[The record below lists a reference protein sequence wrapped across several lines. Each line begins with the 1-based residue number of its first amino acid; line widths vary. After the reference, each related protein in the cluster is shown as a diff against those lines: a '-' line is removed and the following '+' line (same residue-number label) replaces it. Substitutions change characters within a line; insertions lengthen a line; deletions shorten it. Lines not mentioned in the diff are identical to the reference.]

1 MIAKEVFYQRSDCVG
16 SRHFDVK
23 VGGKPMRRLKES
35 TGDGSGMDNQV
46 LPEEVIVELVKAVE
60 RVAAE
65 DPGYLVGFSLK
76 RGRIAVDLIPV
87 LLSLYQNGIAVQSVT
102 ASKRAFFLELGKIDK
117 KELERAAMDY
127 ASEFINERL
136 SGK

>member
-1 MIAKEVFYQRSDCVG
+1 
-16 SRHFDVK
+16 
-23 VGGKPMRRLKES
+23 MRRLKES

-46 LPEEVIVELVKAVE
+46 LPEKVIVELVKAVE